1 MNDEEL
7 KGRLVDIEM
16 TLDTQSKILEDLSEM
31 VIRQGKIIDY
41 LVKQN
46 EMLRDSL
53 SNDVVK
59 PLSDETPPPHY

>member
-1 MNDEEL
+1 MNDDEI
-7 KGRLVDIEM
+7 KARLIDIEM

-31 VIRQGKIIDY
+31 VIRQGKMIDY
-41 LVKQN
+41 LFKQN

-53 SNDVVK
+53 STDVVK

>member
-1 MNDEEL
+1 MNEEEL
-7 KGRLVDIEM
+7 TGRLVDIEM